1 MSNQLVLAFDFGMRS
16 IGCAV
21 GQTISGTASELKPLS
36 AVNGAPH
43 WAEMEA
49 LINEWQP
56 HTLIVGL
63 PLNMDGSESEMCQS
77 ARRFGNRLN
86 GRFKLPVEMADERLT
101 TREAKHEAHLR
112 GRRGSYKTNPVD
124 SIAARMILEGWLS
137 KQH

>member
-21 GQTISGTASELKPLS
+21 GQTISGTANELKPLS
-36 AVNGAPH
+36 AVNGAPQ

-49 LINEWQP
+49 LIEEWQP
-56 HTLIVGL
+56 HALIVGL

-86 GRFKLPVEMADERLT
+86 GRFNLPVEMADERLT

-112 GRRGSYKTNPVD
+112 GRRGSYKDNPVD
-124 SIAARMILEGWLS
+124 SIAARMILEGWLT
-137 KQH
+137 KID